1 MSLFDNL
8 VGDSDLARPDLTGQ
22 ESVVG
27 VLLAAC
33 ACDGR
38 PSRQELRGLSATARR
53 MRLFEDVTARKWQA
67 IVDRMMKVVDK
78 NGAIATVD
86 RCVKALPDGL
96 AECVFANS
104 CDLVLADGYFAPEEK
119 ELLDHLHKALGLDSD
134 AALNIVEV
142 MIIKNRG

>member
-8 VGDSDLARPDLTGQ
+8 VGDSDLARPDLTGP
-22 ESVVG
+22 EVVVG
-27 VLLAAC
+27 ILLAAC

-38 PSRQELRGLSATARR
+38 PSREELRGLSAIARR

-67 IVDRMMKVVDK
+67 IVDRMMKSVDK
-78 NGAIATVD
+78 NGALSTVD
-86 RCVKALPDGL
+86 SCAKTLPDGL
-96 AECVFANS
+96 AECIFANA

-119 ELLDHLHKALGLDSD
+119 EFLDHLHKALGLDSD

>member
-8 VGDSDLARPDLTGQ
+8 VGDSDVVRPDFTGP
-22 ESVVG
+22 ESVIG
-27 VLLAAC
+27 IYLAAC

-38 PSRQELRGLSATARR
+38 PAREELRSLSAIARR
-53 MRLFEDVTARKWQA
+53 MRMFEDLTTRKWQA
-67 IVDRMMKVVDK
+67 IVDRLTKFVDK
-78 NGAIATVD
+78 NGSLATVD
-86 RCVKALPDGL
+86 CCVKTLPDGL
-96 AECVFANS
+96 AECVFANA
-104 CDLVLADGYFAPEEK
+104 CDLALSDGYFAPEEK